1 MLNKYVGWLFKYVEW
16 LSQLENYR
24 ICVGKLRGHFCSCF
38 LFFCHSHFTYS
49 IRYFLVV
56 SHWVDCSLIIREAR
70 MVKET
75 KKAKKKKN
83 LKKQKA
89 KLGIGFQN
97 VVFRFKR
104 NL

>member
-1 MLNKYVGWLFKYVEW
+1 
-16 LSQLENYR
+16 
-24 ICVGKLRGHFCSCF
+24 
-38 LFFCHSHFTYS
+38 
-49 IRYFLVV
+49 
-56 SHWVDCSLIIREAR
+56 

-104 NL
+104 NLQHFGKFILKSIFNFKSITFNFNFTITMGHLNVYLRNIKMQIKYEP